1 MRKGTRHLGCVAVLF
16 MSIGCADGFRVYPAS
31 KTSADMR
38 YLYYAL
44 PRTVL
49 VVTVPVTKTARAPGD
64 CTVERLAAEI
74 AGVAPPPSAPPPSA
88 QAPAKPGGTGAKAPG
103 EGAPPPPPDK
113 SAAREKAERAL
124 VEAGITAFDAAR
136 ASDLDFGDAEL
147 TSRAEPDP
155 DHVYAVAL
163 TSSLLTGNKYGFELS
178 DQGVLGS
185 ASLESTSVVVDYTVK
200 TLGAAASVAGS
211 VIAFGGAAA
220 QQTTCRGVLDELKK
234 LRSARR
240 DLVEGKANTQ
250 GLSKEALEV
259 MLSELKSIERD
270 FVARFEGRTST
281 RQGTIVCEVTPAAS
295 ADKPIELFS
304 FTTRGVSLAASGC
317 FVPNELWDTS
327 PHGDSS
333 DSSDP
338 SKVAL
343 ALRRV
348 AVIADRARPIEGE
361 DGDDGRGLYYRIPG
375 QAVVDILR
383 TEQDAQ
389 KRPVTH
395 RLGSAR
401 LDVAQFGRVA
411 TLPGEDDAGAA
422 SLNYTV
428 KLNPTTGGIMS
439 YGATAE
445 APGTSGVDA
454 AGTAGT
460 TVLEAVKAKVDRDA
474 QAEISALEQE
484 KKRLE
489 LLRDI
494 QKLRGEIR

>member
-31 KTSADMR
+31 KVAADKR

-49 VVTVPVTKTARAPGD
+49 VVTVPVTKTTRAPGD

-74 AGVAPPPSAPPPSA
+74 AGNSQPAITPPP
-88 QAPAKPGGTGAKAPG
+88 APAKPATGAKPPA
-103 EGAPPPPPDK
+103 EGSPMTAPPPPPSPDK
-113 SAAREKAERAL
+113 SAARERAERTLA
-124 VEAGITAFDAAR
+124 EAGITPFDAAN
-136 ASDLDFGDAEL
+136 ASSLDFGDAEL
-147 TSRAEPDP
+147 SSRAEPDP

-185 ASLESTSVVVDYTVK
+185 ASLESTSTVVDYTVK

-270 FVARFEGRTST
+270 FVARFEGKTST
-281 RQGTIVCEVTPAAS
+281 RQGTVACEVTPAAS

-304 FTTRGVSLAASGC
+304 FTSRGVSLAASGC
-317 FVPNELWDTS
+317 FVPNELRDRS
-327 PHGDSS
+327 PEGDS
-333 DSSDP
+333 

-343 ALRRV
+343 AVRRV
-348 AVIADRARPIEGE
+348 AVIADKARPIEGE

-375 QAVVDILR
+375 QAAIDILR
-383 TEQDAQ
+383 IGHDAQ
-389 KRPVTH
+389 NRPVTD

-401 LDVAQFGRVA
+401 IDVAQFGRVA

-428 KLNPTTGGIMS
+428 KLNPTTGAIVS
-439 YGATAE
+439 YGASAE

-454 AGTAGT
+454 AGMAGT
-460 TVLEAVKAKVDRDA
+460 TVLEAVKAKMDRDA

-489 LLRDI
+489 LLREI